1 MASKI
6 LENCLLGIKSLEAG
20 YGRLKALFG
29 VTMNITPGE
38 IAVLI
43 GPNGAGKSTVL
54 KSIFNLCD
62 IRKGSITYKSKDITK
77 LPTHERIQ
85 LGISIVPQGR
95 QVFSNLS
102 VRENLEM
109 GAYMTRD
116 KNLIE
121 ARMNEVLEHFPELT
135 PKIDANA
142 FSLSGGQQQML
153 AMGRALMQDPQ
164 LLLLD
169 EPSLGLAP
177 KTMQDLFKRIKD
189 INKEGTTI
197 LMVEQNAKAACAIAD
212 RIFVLEEGR
221 IALHG
226 GKKLLNDPRIRQI
239 YLGGHGH

>member
-1 MASKI
+1 MANK
-6 LENCLLGIKSLEAG
+6 LLGIRKLEAG
-20 YGRLKALFG
+20 YGRLKVLFG
-29 VTMNITPGE
+29 VDIDIKADKIT
-38 IAVLI
+38 VLI
-43 GPNGAGKSTVL
+43 GPNGAGKSTIL

-62 IRKGSITYKSKDITK
+62 IRKGSIVYKGKDITK
-77 LPTHERIQ
+77 LPAHERIQ

-95 QVFSNLS
+95 QVFSNLT

-109 GAYMTRD
+109 GAYLTAD
-116 KNLIE
+116 ADLVQ
-121 ARMNEVLEHFPELT
+121 ARMDEVLGHFPELK
-135 PKIDANA
+135 PKLDHNA

-177 KTMQDLFKRIKD
+177 KTMRELFKRIQD
-189 INKEGTTI
+189 INREGTAI

-212 RIFVLEEGR
+212 TICVLEEGR
-221 IALHG
+221 IALKG
-226 GKKLLNDPRIRQI
+226 GKKILNDARIKNI

>member
-1 MASKI
+1 MANSLI
-6 LENCLLGIKSLEAG
+6 SIRNLEAG
-20 YGRLKALFG
+20 YGKLKVLFG
-29 VTMNITPGE
+29 VNLHVKNGE

-43 GPNGAGKSTVL
+43 GPNGAGKSTIL

-62 IRKGSITYKSKDITK
+62 IKKGSIMYKNKDITW

-95 QVFSNLS
+95 QVFSNLT

-109 GAYMTRD
+109 GAYLTKD
-116 KNLIE
+116 KDLIE
-121 ARMNEVLEHFPELT
+121 TRMNEVLSHFPELRA
-135 PKIDANA
+135 KLGHNA

-177 KTMQDLFKRIKD
+177 KTMKELFKRVQD

-212 RIFVLEEGR
+212 SIFVLEEGKV
-221 IALHG
+221 ALHG
-226 GKKLLNDPRIRQI
+226 GRTIIKNPKIKNI